1 MKLNLNFDLLDL
13 SEKPIVGENAGQ
25 IIASTLARATQGDAL
40 KFWGWALKLQKGEE
54 LELDN
59 SDSETLK
66 NFIKN
71 NDSLTIILKA
81 QVLERFK

>member
-13 SEKPIVGENAGQ
+13 TEKPIVGENAGR
-25 IIASTLARATQGDAL
+25 IVASVLASETKGDAL
-40 KFWGWALKLQKGEE
+40 KLWEWALKLHKGEE
-54 LELDN
+54 LELDS

-71 NDSLTIILKA
+71 TDSLTIILKA
-81 QVLERFK
+81 QVLKKFN